1 MRMLRIDDISNSS
14 SEGDFD
20 NPIAAIK
27 IERIEQ
33 KAMQKYEKNKRALKN
48 WQELRMKLMTY
59 MIFMTE
65 YKQRRGIGMET
76 SSYLSLK

>member
-1 MRMLRIDDISNSS
+1 MRMLKVDDISNSS

-33 KAMQKYEKNKRALKN
+33 KAMQKYEKDKKALKN
-48 WQELRMKLMTY
+48 WRVLRMKLMTY

-65 YKQRRGIGMET
+65 YKQRRGIG
-76 SSYLSLK
+76 LN

>member
-33 KAMQKYEKNKRALKN
+33 KAM
-48 WQELRMKLMTY
+48 
-59 MIFMTE
+59 
-65 YKQRRGIGMET
+65 
-76 SSYLSLK
+76 